1 MKQRTLP
8 KGKCKKVLA
17 LIRDELG
24 GQIMR
29 QCIGL
34 RPKTYSL
41 LKGNGDEYKKSK
53 GTKKVRLKKKT

>member
-1 MKQRTLP
+1 M
-8 KGKCKKVLA
+8 LA